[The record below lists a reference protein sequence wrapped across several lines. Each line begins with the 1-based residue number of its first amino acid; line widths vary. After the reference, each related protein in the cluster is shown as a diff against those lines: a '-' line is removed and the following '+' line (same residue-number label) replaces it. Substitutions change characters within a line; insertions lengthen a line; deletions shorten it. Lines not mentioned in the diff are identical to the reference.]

1 MLFTSWATAPS
12 RPCLGTSPRRW
23 QTLLGTSPTLLSTV
37 FHINLRIS
45 AIITVLWEGYSIPHW
60 KFSIGS
66 CALEIY
72 ILHNQSLEQFSNDIS
87 DVKKQQSMTVC
98 NMPPKKI
105 SSSQPITN
113 TNSIFSRVRLG
124 FVSYP
129 AITCYQSFV
138 FPRMWHFPMLAIGY
152 KWGSVCLFACGCR
165 YWSVCDTD
173 AAINESL
180 NNGAYISQL
189 VAYPRME
196 KHTA

>member
-1 MLFTSWATAPS
+1 MFFTSWATAPS

-87 DVKKQQSMTVC
+87 DVKNNKAWQYVICPLKIFPLLSQSQTRIPYFPAFASGLWVI
-98 NMPPKKI
+98 PPLRAT
-105 SSSQPITN
+105 SPS
-113 TNSIFSRVRLG
+113 FSRACDIFPCLPSVTSG
-124 FVSYP
+124 DQFVS
-129 AITCYQSFV
+129 
-138 FPRMWHFPMLAIGY
+138 L
-152 KWGSVCLFACGCR
+152 
-165 YWSVCDTD
+165 
-173 AAINESL
+173 
-180 NNGAYISQL
+180 L
-189 VAYPRME
+189 VAAG
-196 KHTA
+196 TDQFVTLTLL